1 MRNIRSN
8 MIRNT
13 LILTALI
20 GFAVAS
26 GAVYASPLNAKQIDR
41 KANWVLHADMDAF
54 KTTMLFTFLRQK
66 SVEAGIE
73 EKMNLFKSQFSFH
86 PIDDVNSVTIYGMDS
101 NRDRAVVLIHAEF
114 DVNKIV
120 PLLPNSTMVSYGR
133 HSLYSWD
140 NSACHKSMR
149 QYGAVWD
156 EDLIAMAGTL
166 ESVQKA
172 LDVLDGV
179 SENASMEPQISRY
192 VTEPGQFFYVRA
204 DKVAEIAANDP
215 NNMMLKQVEQIIMT
229 AGENSGRFRSHVDM
243 GILTQEKLA
252 EVEQIIK
259 GFIALSLI
267 DAQEKNP
274 ELVPVLKAV
283 QVKPNPGLLS
293 LSMDYQSADLI
304 EMLTKAADWN
314 PVKECVTKT
323 ASSES
328 SSAVP

>member
-1 MRNIRSN
+1 

-20 GFAVAS
+20 GFAVTS

-54 KTTMLFTFLRQK
+54 KTTMLFSFLRQK

-149 QYGAVWD
+149 QYGAVWG

-192 VTEPGQFFYVRA
+192 VPEPGQFFYVRA

-267 DAQEKNP
+267 DAQEKKP

-328 SSAVP
+328 SSAAP